1 MSSAPGTPPI
11 APLVCAIGIV
21 QIISWGSLFYAVGVL
36 GAAMRH
42 DLGVSEIFLFGAFTA
57 GLLVSGALS
66 PLAGRLVDRR
76 GGRFVLSAGSI
87 LAAIA
92 MTLLAT
98 ATHAA
103 TLVLGWL
110 VAGAAMAACLYEPAF
125 ATLSQHTGPQ
135 YRRAVTAIT
144 LFGGFASTVFW
155 PLSHVLMEAWGW
167 RGTLAIYAVAHLGVC
182 LPIHLLF
189 VPRLRVAQA
198 HETVAAPARA
208 KLDLPGVGW
217 LATAVALASF
227 VSAVIAVHVVS
238 LLEAHGLTAA
248 EAISIAMLF
257 GPMQVAGRIAEF
269 AFGARVGIV
278 SLGWITFGL
287 LFVAIATLITVDGI
301 GVAAIVFVTAF
312 GIGNGLFTIVRG
324 TVPAQLYGR
333 EGLGAI
339 LGHLARAGLYSRAL
353 APASFSGLVAAGFTR
368 NGALGALAALAL
380 AALASYLAAI
390 RSARSARSPEP

>member
-1 MSSAPGTPPI
+1 MSSEPGTRPI

-21 QIISWGSLFYAVGVL
+21 QVISWGSLFYAVGVL
-36 GAAMRH
+36 GAAMRA
-42 DLGVSEIFLFGAFTA
+42 DVGVSELFLFGAFTA

-98 ATHAA
+98 AAHAVP
-103 TLVLGWL
+103 LVLGWL

-125 ATLSQHTGPQ
+125 ATLSQHTGVH

-155 PLSHVLMEAWGW
+155 PLSHLLMEAWGW
-167 RGTLAIYAVAHLGVC
+167 RGTLAIYAAVHLAVC
-182 LPIHLLF
+182 LPVHLVF
-189 VPRLRVAQA
+189 VPRLQGARA
-198 HETVAAPARA
+198 HEAPVAAPARA
-208 KLDLPGVGW
+208 TLDLPGLAW
-217 LATAVALASF
+217 LTGAMALASF

-238 LLEAHGLTAA
+238 LLEAHGLTPAQ
-248 EAISIAMLF
+248 AISIAMLF

-269 AFGARVGIV
+269 ALGARIGIV

-287 LFVAIATLITVDGI
+287 LFVAIATLIAVDGI
-301 GVAAIVFVTAF
+301 GVAALVFVTAF
-312 GIGNGLFTIVRG
+312 GIGNGLFTIIRG

-333 EGLGAI
+333 ERLGAI
-339 LGHLARAGLYSRAL
+339 LGHLARAGLYSRAF
-353 APASFSGLVAAGFTR
+353 APASFSGLLAIGFTR
-368 NGALGALAALAL
+368 NGALGALATLAL

-390 RSARSARSPEP
+390 RSARYNK

>member
-36 GAAMRH
+36 GAPMRR
-42 DLGVSEIFLFGAFTA
+42 DVGVSELFLFGAFTV

-76 GGRFVLSAGSI
+76 GGRFVLSIGSI

-92 MTLLAT
+92 MAMLAT
-98 ATHAA
+98 AAHAVP
-103 TLVLGWL
+103 LVLGWL

-125 ATLSQHTGPQ
+125 ATLSQHTGLQ

-167 RGTLAIYAVAHLGVC
+167 RWTLAIYAAVHLGVC
-182 LPIHLLF
+182 LPVHLRF

-198 HETVAAPARA
+198 HEPSVAAPARA
-208 KLDLPGVGW
+208 KLDLPGLGW

-238 LLEAHGLTAA
+238 LLEAHGLTPA

-257 GPMQVAGRIAEF
+257 GPMQVVGRIAEL
-269 AFGARVGIV
+269 AFGARIGVV

-287 LFVAIATLITVDGI
+287 LFTAIATLITVDGI
-301 GVAAIVFVTAF
+301 GVAAILFVTAY

-333 EGLGAI
+333 DGLGAI

-353 APASFSGLVAAGFTR
+353 APASFSGLVAVGFTR
-368 NGALGALAALAL
+368 NTALGAVAALAL
-380 AALASYLAAI
+380 AALASYLVAV
-390 RSARSARSPEP
+390 RSARSDLRSR